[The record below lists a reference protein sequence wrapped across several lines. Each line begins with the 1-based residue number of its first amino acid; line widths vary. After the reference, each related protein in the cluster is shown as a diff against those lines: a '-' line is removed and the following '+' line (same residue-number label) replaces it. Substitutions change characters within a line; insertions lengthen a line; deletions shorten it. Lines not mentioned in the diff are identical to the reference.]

1 MALVGK
7 AVPDTADAV
16 DDAALSDA
24 ALSIGHCQVQPGF
37 DEDTRARAQLE
48 LPMRHGGMGL
58 HRLFPAEGSAG
69 FLSSAAVTNVAMT
82 GAPEQFRPFDGLDG
96 AGIPQEWSQLR
107 AYVVLADPRG
117 EAVDDV
123 CLRIVLPQAQRDT
136 SRATAGSH
144 LRFITDLHNGSS
156 SLKRAQQHKAIM
168 LSCAS
173 RASSIWL
180 TAQPIHN
187 ALTLSNTAF

>member
-58 HRLFPAEGSAG
+58 HHLTPAEGSAA
-69 FLSSAAVTNVAMT
+69 FLPSAALTNVAMT
-82 GAPEQFRPFDGLDG
+82 GAPEQFRPFDGPAS
-96 AGIPQEWSQLR
+96 AGLCQEL
-107 AYVVLADPRG
+107 
-117 EAVDDV
+117 
-123 CLRIVLPQAQRDT
+123 
-136 SRATAGSH
+136 
-144 LRFITDLHNGSS
+144 
-156 SLKRAQQHKAIM
+156 SL
-168 LSCAS
+168 
-173 RASSIWL
+173 
-180 TAQPIHN
+180 IHI
-187 ALTLSNTAF
+187 